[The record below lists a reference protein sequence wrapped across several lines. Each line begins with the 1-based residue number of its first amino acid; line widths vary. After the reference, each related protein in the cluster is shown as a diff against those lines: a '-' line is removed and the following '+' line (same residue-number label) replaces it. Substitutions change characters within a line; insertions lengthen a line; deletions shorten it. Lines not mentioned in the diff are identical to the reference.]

1 MTKLLEIKERV
12 LRFMGEY
19 EVYMKYIYK
28 FILALVL
35 FTLINDSIG
44 FMESISTF
52 PIALLLS
59 LVCCLLPQSIT
70 LLVAAA
76 LVVLNLYVLS
86 VEVAL
91 TAVLIFLLV
100 FFLYFRFSPKD
111 GTLFIL
117 TPICFAL
124 HIPYVL
130 PIGTGLLRKI
140 YSVAAV
146 CCGTIVYYFIDG
158 VYENVTALQ
167 ATSAGTD
174 MEAVKMTITAGQLL
188 ANKEMYLMVGV
199 FAFSAIAVHVIHK
212 LVIDHA
218 WKVAII
224 SGALLQIST
233 LFVGYLIFD
242 ITDKTVGMII
252 GNIVAI
258 ALGLL
263 IEFLFMDLDYSRT
276 ERVQFEDDDYYY
288 FVKAVPKKM
297 VSSTEKEVIQFSG
310 FSSMEKFKNRRK
322 KAETP
327 ISRQQIVEE
336 LDIDEEFLEDA
347 DK

>member
-12 LRFMGEY
+12 LRFWGEY
-19 EVYMKYIYK
+19 EIYMRYLYK
-28 FILALVL
+28 FILALAL
-35 FTLINDSIG
+35 FSLINDTIG
-44 FMESISTF
+44 FMESISRF
-52 PIALLLS
+52 PIALLLA
-59 LVCCLLPQSIT
+59 LVCCLLPQSMT
-70 LLVAAA
+70 LLTAAA

-91 TAVLIFLLV
+91 TAFLIFLLV
-100 FFLYFRFSPKD
+100 FFLYFRFAPKD

-130 PIGTGLLRKI
+130 PIGTGLLRKV

-146 CCGTIVYYFIDG
+146 CCGTIVYYFLNG

-167 ATSAGTD
+167 ATSVGTD
-174 MEAVKMTITAGQLL
+174 MQTIKMSITAGQLL
-188 ANKEMYLMVGV
+188 ANTEMYLMVGV
-199 FAFSAIAVHVIHK
+199 FTVSAIVVHVIHK

-218 WKVAII
+218 WKVAIV
-224 SGALLQIST
+224 SGALIQISM
-233 LFVGYLIFD
+233 LFAGYLLFD
-242 ITDKTVGMII
+242 ITNKTMGMII
-252 GNIVAI
+252 GNVVAI
-258 ALGLL
+258 GLGLL
-263 IEFLFMDLDYSRT
+263 LEFLFMDLDYSRT

-297 VSSTEKEVIQFSG
+297 VSSSEKEVIQFSG
-310 FSSMEKFKNRRK
+310 FTSMEKFRDRK
-322 KAETP
+322 KKAQTP
-327 ISRQQIVEE
+327 VSRQQIVEE
-336 LDIDEEFLEDA
+336 LDIDDEFLDET